1 MSHTTWVQIQ
11 ALLLI
16 MWSCWNTSLFLWF
29 LICEMQIII
38 ASKLTGLLW
47 EGSEC
52 MLISLQLI
60 KINEKKSKF
69 SFMCY
74 PLKKEIVIFMIE
86 YYSATKN
93 EILPLMKHGWH
104 YVTWK
109 RSKTNIVWY
118 LSSVESRYICVCV
131 HMCISKL
138 KDIKNKTINID
149 HITTLQRSLIS
160 CNSASHTWIWKKSLG
175 ALVKMESLV
184 QYLGQGL
191 RFCIYNKIVRW
202 YQCSWFKN
210 NAIGDHEQA
219 LRSSGIT

>member
-1 MSHTTWVQIQ
+1 M
-11 ALLLI
+11 
-16 MWSCWNTSLFLWF
+16 
-29 LICEMQIII
+29 
-38 ASKLTGLLW
+38 
-47 EGSEC
+47 
-52 MLISLQLI
+52 
-60 KINEKKSKF
+60 KKKANF
-69 SFMCY
+69 HLY
-74 PLKKEIVIFMIE
+74 VILKKKRNCDIYDRILF
-86 YYSATKN
+86 SNKN

-118 LSSVESRYICVCV
+118 LSSVESRYMCVCV

-160 CNSASHTWIWKKSLG
+160 CNSASQTWTWKKSLG

-184 QYLGQGL
+184 QYLEQGL

-210 NAIGDHEQA
+210 NAIGRHEQA